1 MFDLPPPAAESQPD
15 ESATEAAEA
24 ALAAEIALALES
36 GDVAADAP
44 DSRTK
49 LRVDVSWPA
58 RMRLADGNVI
68 ELLVRNISETGV
80 GLTSDEHV
88 PARTVVNFEME
99 VPSLVEGGRV
109 ALVEGTIKTTYSDVH
124 GAKILFGGLR
134 NENNPVDNPAQM
146 KFPLTNGLTTTYAL
160 GPKPYIEASVGICNI
175 LTIFR
180 LDLVKRFTYLDHPNI
195 SGLGLRISTNFNF

>member
-1 MFDLPPPAAESQPD
+1 MKTTPPEDIAAMFDLPPPAAESHPD

-99 VPSLVEGGRV
+99 VPPLVEGGRV

-124 GAKILFGGLR
+124 GAKILFGGTWVQVPADGLELVSRWVERLR
-134 NENNPVDNPAQM
+134 
-146 KFPLTNGLTTTYAL
+146 
-160 GPKPYIEASVGICNI
+160 
-175 LTIFR
+175 R
-180 LDLVKRFTYLDHPNI
+180 
-195 SGLGLRISTNFNF
+195 